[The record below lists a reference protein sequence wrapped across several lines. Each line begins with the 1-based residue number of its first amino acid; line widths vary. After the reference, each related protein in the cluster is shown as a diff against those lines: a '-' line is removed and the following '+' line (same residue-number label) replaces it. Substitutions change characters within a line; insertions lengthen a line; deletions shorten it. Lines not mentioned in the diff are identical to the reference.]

1 MIYRNVVSAVVRAL
15 AAETITSAGGC
26 DFEPKV
32 QCAKQKGEIV
42 GKEAALLQDC
52 WVFGR
57 LHKTLSP
64 AHWRALVAKYSTH
77 EERKHSAILELLSSV
92 RSPAPKRFRE
102 CAILTWA
109 IPQVGGKQDSAPVE
123 IVSRQVE
130 QDAKAQ
136 AWVDTYNAKGLRGM
150 DDTVDR
156 KQTLKRSTAVL
167 PAAWYN
173 IDNWDNDGKPESTRY
188 RWRSSIRKALD
199 DQVNE
204 ALSAAQELLDAEGL
218 IESCAA

>member
-1 MIYRNVVSAVVRAL
+1 MTYRNVVSAVVRAL

-42 GKEAALLQDC
+42 GREAALLQDC

-57 LHKTLSP
+57 LHKALTP
-64 AHWRALVAKYSTH
+64 AHWRALLAKYSTH
-77 EERKHSAILELLSSV
+77 EERKHGAILELLNSV
-92 RSPAPKRFRE
+92 KSPAPKRFRE

-109 IPQVGGKQDSAPVE
+109 IPQVGGKHEPTAIEV
-123 IVSRQVE
+123 VSRE
-130 QDAKAQ
+130 AEGIAKNKVL
-136 AWVDTYNAKGLRGM
+136 VDSFNEKGLSGM

-167 PAAWYN
+167 PAAWYK

-204 ALSAAQELLDAEGL
+204 ALTAAQELLDAEGL
-218 IESCAA
+218 IESRAA